1 MKIGFN
7 CNLDPA
13 LANPMTKLLR
23 PLTILS
29 QLITV
34 QWQNYSLIL
43 CPNRP
48 IPWQFPSFLEQF
60 SSTSMTILTN
70 APPTHPLPWHSGLI
84 SLQKRPIPSHS
95 MTEQNRT
102 VKKMIHPETVLS
114 FHVTFHPHP
123 VTTGSHLVTIL
134 SYPVTILS
142 YPVTILS
149 YPVTILSY
157 PVTILS
163 YPVTI
168 LSYPVTILSNPV
180 TILSYPVAILSYP
193 VTILSYPV
201 TILSF
206 TLTILS

>member
-29 QLITV
+29 QLFTV

-43 CPNRP
+43 CPNCP

-123 VTTGSHLVTIL
+123 VTTGSHLVTMSIL
-134 SYPVTILS
+134 TKMSLVVKRKEKWILYWGKVSIFYKIEKIYFFLKVLTLLKKSYIGTNDTFTIQ
-142 YPVTILS
+142 
-149 YPVTILSY
+149 
-157 PVTILS
+157 
-163 YPVTI
+163 
-168 LSYPVTILSNPV
+168 
-180 TILSYPVAILSYP
+180 
-193 VTILSYPV
+193 
-201 TILSF
+201 
-206 TLTILS
+206 